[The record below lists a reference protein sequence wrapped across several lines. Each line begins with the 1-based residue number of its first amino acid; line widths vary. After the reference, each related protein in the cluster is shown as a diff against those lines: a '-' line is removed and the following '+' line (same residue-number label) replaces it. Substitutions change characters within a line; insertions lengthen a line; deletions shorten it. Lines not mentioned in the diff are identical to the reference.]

1 MKLMKIKIINWMYIN
16 DVTIDIHNNAVLIGQ
31 NASGKTTII
40 DALQY
45 VITGSTRDSKF
56 NSAQGASTRTLE
68 SYVRGNVGSKEKQ
81 YLRDGD
87 VISYI
92 LIQLEDGEDLHVFG
106 VAIEYTNRIY
116 EKRFYIENLEI
127 EDNWFVSDENKY
139 KSYNEFKSG
148 FTNEQFSYF
157 DTVGTYQNK
166 VRDVMGLNVNSNY
179 FKLLA
184 KALQLKS
191 LDNINEFISSFL
203 LETEEVDI
211 TDLQNV
217 IGTINKLR
225 KSIGDNKDK
234 KDLLDE
240 INELGIK
247 VEDLIVSEDYLN
259 SKLVLSSFKQKTDL
273 KESVQ
278 KNIHTL
284 RETNNTLNAE
294 LETFTDN
301 VNTLNEN
308 IRKYEDDLRDEYP
321 DASKHKLDIDR
332 LNSEIERNN
341 DNIKELNT
349 YFSNDINLLKSF
361 DNENHILKELNSL
374 YRNRNKYSKHE
385 MYNKFEN
392 YKTTL
397 TKESFGLENTIGE
410 LNKEETNYTK
420 DIELTNKRLRN
431 LRRGIQDYPSN
442 TNRLVELIKK
452 DLYDIYSEDIE
463 VKPVSEYLNITDQSY
478 SDAIEGYLNTNR
490 FNIIVPP
497 KYFKD
502 ALKTY
507 HRHSRDIFGVTL
519 VDTNKLES
527 HDIVEGTLAEF
538 IESDNIN
545 ALNYIRMLLNRVY
558 YVDDVL
564 DLPNYRTAIT
574 KDCMFYNN
582 YGVRKIRPDIYR
594 VKYIG
599 KAAIENNIKLEE
611 KELERL
617 TGELSTIRTE
627 KQSLSNLVNM
637 YESLETLNNIDI
649 VSLEHYSQ
657 LIVNTKALDEVKR
670 IYEAILKDN
679 KYLDI
684 SENISR
690 LKNELRII
698 NDKQAAIRKNIERNS
713 LNVANDR
720 EKLQSLNDEIEV
732 LKEILENIS
741 EHIKVKVEN
750 EIADVNITN
759 KYIGDIELEIR
770 NIEKRKIRNITKLE
784 EKMKGFNFKYN
795 SPYLVGINHLKS
807 YQIELAK
814 IDESQFEMESQ
825 LTSLRV
831 DFNKMV
837 SQDFLSKV
845 NTNINNIQN
854 TINGV
859 NQKLKENHFGGNN
872 ERYKIVAQ
880 PSLDPTFNELY
891 DIARR
896 NDVRNR
902 TLLNREK
909 SDEDL
914 QRIEFIINKYM
925 DDKSYL
931 NIHDILDVRKYFSFD
946 VEVKSDN
953 TTKHLSEVLKT
964 QSGGEIQTP
973 FYILITAAFE
983 QTKDIRRKDNNLSIV
998 LFDEAFSNMD
1008 PQRIGAML
1016 NYYEKFNIQ
1025 TIISVPSKLEALGSY
1040 VNTALGVVRKG
1051 ETTHVININKDYKE
1065 NTFRRFN

>member
-1 MKLMKIKIINWMYIN
+1 MKLTKIKIINWMYIN

-31 NASGKTTII
+31 NASGKTTIV

-56 NSAQGASTRTLE
+56 NSAQGTSTRTLE
-68 SYVRGNVGSKEKQ
+68 SYVRGNVGSKEKE
-81 YLRDGD
+81 YLRNGD

-92 LIQLEDGEDLHVFG
+92 LIQLEDDKETHVFG

-127 EDNWFVSDENKY
+127 KDEWFVSGENKY
-139 KSYNEFKSG
+139 KSYNEFKTG
-148 FTNEQFSYF
+148 FTNEQFTF
-157 DTVGTYQNK
+157 CDTVGMYQNK
-166 VRDVMGLNVNSNY
+166 VRQVMGLNTNSNY
-179 FKLLA
+179 FKLLS
-184 KALQLKS
+184 KALELKS
-191 LDNINEFISSFL
+191 LDNINDFISSFL

-211 TDLQNV
+211 TDLQNT
-217 IGTINKLR
+217 IGTINKLK
-225 KSIGDNKDK
+225 KSISNNKEK

-240 INELGIK
+240 INEVGTL
-247 VEDLIVSEDYLN
+247 VEDLISSEKYLK
-259 SKLVLSSFKQKTDL
+259 SKLVLANFKQKSDQIETTQ
-273 KESVQ
+273 E
-278 KNIHTL
+278 NIVKF
-284 RETNNTLNAE
+284 RELNNNLNSE
-294 LETFTDN
+294 LEDFTEDIN
-301 VNTLNEN
+301 EINEN
-308 IRKYEDDLRDEYP
+308 IRKYEDDLRNEYP
-321 DASKHKLDIDR
+321 DASKHKLELDR
-332 LNSEIERNN
+332 LNSAIEIN
-341 DNIKELNT
+341 NIKIKSLNSHFT
-349 YFSNDINLLKSF
+349 KDINVLKSF
-361 DNENHILKELNSL
+361 DNENIVLKELSRL
-374 YRNRNKYSKHE
+374 YRNREKYSKQE
-385 MYNKFEN
+385 MYENFNKYN
-392 YKTTL
+392 TVL
-397 TKESFGLENTIGE
+397 TEDKFRGKSKVEE
-410 LNKEETNYTK
+410 LNKNEINYTK
-420 DIELTNKRLRN
+420 DIEQINQRLTN
-431 LRRGIQDYPSN
+431 LRRGIQDYNEP
-442 TNRLVELIKK
+442 TKRLISLIKK
-452 DLYDIYSEDIE
+452 DLLDIYNEDVE
-463 VKPVSEYLNITDQSY
+463 VKPVSEYLNINDFSY
-478 SDAIEGYLNTNR
+478 SNAIEGYLNTNR

-507 HRHSRDIFGVTL
+507 HRHSKDIFGVTL

-527 HDIVEGTLAEF
+527 QDIKKGTLSEF
-538 IESDNIN
+538 IESNNIN

-564 DLPNYRTAIT
+564 DLPKHRTAIT

-582 YGVRKIRPDIYR
+582 FGVRKIKPDVYR
-594 VKYIG
+594 IKYIG

-611 KELERL
+611 KEIERL
-617 TGELSTIRTE
+617 TEELTTIRKE
-627 KQSLSNLVNM
+627 KQSLMKLVNL
-637 YESLETLNNIDI
+637 YDSLETSRINIVD
-649 VSLEHYSQ
+649 LEHYSQ
-657 LIVNTKALDEVKR
+657 ISINKKALDEVRK
-670 IYEAILKDN
+670 IYEAIIKDN

-684 SENISR
+684 SENIGR
-690 LKNELRII
+690 LQNELRII
-698 NDKQAAIRKNIERNS
+698 TDKQTTIRNKIASNLSDIRNS
-713 LNVANDR
+713 RDQLQTLNDDIEILRENLNV
-720 EKLQSLNDEIEV
+720 ESEV
-732 LKEILENIS
+732 
-741 EHIKVKVEN
+741 VKTQIEN
-750 EIADVNITN
+750 EISNIKITN
-759 KYIGDIELEIR
+759 IFISNLESEIR
-770 NIEKRKIRNITKLE
+770 SLENRKNRNIYKLE
-784 EKMKGFNFKYN
+784 EKMKNFNFRYN
-795 SPYLVGINHLKS
+795 SHYLVDVNELKK
-807 YQIELAK
+807 YQLELSK

-845 NTNINNIQN
+845 NTNINNIEN

-872 ERYKIVAQ
+872 ERYSIVAE
-880 PSLDPTFNELY
+880 PSLDPTFNELH

-909 SDEDL
+909 SDQDL
-914 QRIEFIINKYM
+914 QRIEVIINKYM

-946 VEVKSDN
+946 VQVKSEN
-953 TTKHLSEVLKT
+953 TTKYLSEVLKT

-983 QTKDIRRKDNNLSIV
+983 QTKDVRRKDNNLCIV

-1051 ETTHVININKDYKE
+1051 EVTHVIRVDKNYKE
-1065 NTFRRFN
+1065 NTFRRFD